1 MSEET
6 EMDTYTIIAIIAL
19 AIIALIVI
27 IKFMKGPSNT
37 EKYENTKDETP
48 MIDDSENVSIYDE
61 NLDDDDVKY
70 PESDVDSDE
79 DTY

>member
-1 MSEET
+1 MPEDT
-6 EMDTYTIIAIIAL
+6 EMDTYTIIAIVAL

-27 IKFMKGPSNT
+27 IKFMKGPPNT
-37 EKYENTKDETP
+37 EKYENTEDETP

-70 PESDVDSDE
+70 PGSDVDSDE